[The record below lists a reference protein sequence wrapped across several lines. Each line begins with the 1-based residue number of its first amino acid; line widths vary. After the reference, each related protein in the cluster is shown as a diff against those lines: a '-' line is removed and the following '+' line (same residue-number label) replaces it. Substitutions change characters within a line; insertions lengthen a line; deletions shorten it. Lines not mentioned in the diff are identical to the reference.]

1 MPDWN
6 EIILPRPFS
15 PSPGTADIL
24 FRYSSAHGRVE
35 ADKVC
40 QAIGA
45 WLLNESRIAC
55 AKADFSPVD
64 LGQRR
69 MTHAVVMTFGFPEF
83 VRTLIEES
91 LWADVI
97 HSLRSKGAMQGAWGR
112 VELIDES
119 VIMYPRDSGI
129 QIPPP
134 PTYAD
139 IIRAGA

>member
-6 EIILPRPFS
+6 EIVLPRPFS
-15 PSPGTADIL
+15 LSARTADIL
-24 FRYSSAHGRVE
+24 FRYSSAHGRIETGEVI
-35 ADKVC
+35 
-40 QAIGA
+40 QAVGA

-55 AKADFSPVD
+55 ARADFSPVD

-91 LWADVI
+91 LWADMS
-97 HSLRSKGAMQGAWGR
+97 HSLRSKGAVEGAWGR

-129 QIPPP
+129 QSPPP
-134 PTYAD
+134 PIYAD

>member
-6 EIILPRPFS
+6 DILPRPFS
-15 PSPGTADIL
+15 LSAGTADIL
-24 FRYSSAHGRVE
+24 FRYSSARGRIE

-55 AKADFSPVD
+55 ARADFSPVD

-83 VRTLIEES
+83 VRAIIEES

-97 HSLRSKGAMQGAWGR
+97 HSLRSKGVMQGAWGR

-129 QIPPP
+129 QIPHP